1 MPVVATPTT
10 PVIVSVDQVRMFLR
24 DYANKN
30 ILLDDV
36 QFTQQEVNF
45 ALEMATSAYNAVTP
59 QTYLTAASWP
69 GHLQYVLLLGTARFL
84 MQSESFLQ
92 VRNQATYQDGDI
104 APIGIDDKVQQYA
117 QLAAQIKAEWDELVR
132 GIKTQNN
139 MENAYASLSSGY
151 RNVSRFSHS

>member
-1 MPVVATPTT
+1 MPIVGTPTT
-10 PVIVSVDQVRMFLR
+10 PVVVSVAQLRMFLR

-36 QFTQQEVNF
+36 QFTQDEVNF

-59 QTYLTAASWP
+59 QSALTPSTWP
-69 GHLQYVLLLGTARFL
+69 TQIKYVLLIGASRFL

-104 APIGIDDKVQQYA
+104 APIGIDDKVAQYS
-117 QLAAQIKAEWDELVR
+117 QLAQQLKAEWDELVR

-139 MENAYASLSSGY
+139 MEAAYNDLGSGY
-151 RNVSRFSHS
+151 RNVARYSHS